1 MRSGPRRTMVNSVS
15 TTKQRHARLP
25 RAVAARAFAL
35 AMLVAASAGA
45 QNYPAKPIRMIIPFP
60 PGGGSDVT
68 GRVVAAA
75 LSERLGS
82 QVIVDNRGGAGGI
95 IGSELAANAPKD
107 GYTLLLV
114 SLAHTVNPWL
124 YDLKDRYH
132 PINSFTPVA
141 AIAASPVVLA
151 INPSVPVH
159 SVAELVATAKM
170 QPGKLQYA
178 SAGIGS
184 VTHLAGELFKFTA
197 RIDMLHVPFKGAGAA
212 MLDVMAGHTNLFFG
226 GLLATVSQVR
236 AGRLRALGV
245 GSLKRNRILPDVPS
259 IAEAGVAGYE
269 TVNWF
274 GLLAPA
280 GTPAVIVERL
290 HREVS
295 AVQNLPEIQKQ
306 FDADG
311 ATVLR
316 MTSVGFRAYMI
327 ADMNKWERVVKEGG
341 IKAQLT
347 RPWKEAAC
355 EIAASICT
363 VARPN

>member
-1 MRSGPRRTMVNSVS
+1 MPDQLALTIFRLLGL
-15 TTKQRHARLP
+15 TTACTF
-25 RAVAARAFAL
+25 VIAAQPA
-35 AMLVAASAGA
+35 AGA
-45 QNYPAKPIRMIIPFP
+45 ETKSYPAKPIRMIIPFP

-82 QVIVDNRGGAGGI
+82 QIIVDNRGGAGGI
-95 IGSELAANAPKD
+95 IGSETAANAAAD

-124 YDLKDRYH
+124 YDLKNRYH
-132 PINSFTPVA
+132 PINSFAPVA
-141 AIAASPVVLA
+141 LIAASPVVLVV
-151 INPSVPVH
+151 NPAVPVH
-159 SVAELVATAKM
+159 SVAELVAVAKA
-170 QPGKLQYA
+170 QPGKMQYA

-197 RIDMLHVPFKGAGAA
+197 KIDMLHVPFKGAGAA

-226 GLLATVSQVR
+226 GLLATVTQVR

-245 GSLKRNRILPDVPS
+245 GSLKRNPILPDVPS
-259 IAEAGVAGYE
+259 IAEAGVPGYE

-280 GTPAVIVERL
+280 GTPAAIVERL
-290 HREVS
+290 HRDIS
-295 AVQNLPEIQKQ
+295 AVQNLPDVQKQ

-311 ATVLR
+311 ASVLR
-316 MTSVGFRAYMI
+316 MTPAAFRDYMI
-327 ADMNKWERVVKEGG
+327 ADMNKWERVVKAGG
-341 IKAQLT
+341 IKAQ
-347 RPWKEAAC
+347 
-355 EIAASICT
+355 
-363 VARPN
+363 

>member
-1 MRSGPRRTMVNSVS
+1 MPDQLALTILRLLGV
-15 TTKQRHARLP
+15 TTACAFVL
-25 RAVAARAFAL
+25 AAQP
-35 AMLVAASAGA
+35 AAAAETKS
-45 QNYPAKPIRMIIPFP
+45 YPAKPIRMIIPFP

-95 IGSELAANAPKD
+95 IGSETAANAAAD

-124 YDLKDRYH
+124 YDLRNRYH
-132 PINSFTPVA
+132 PINSFAPVA
-141 AIAASPVVLA
+141 LIAASPVVLVV
-151 INPSVPVH
+151 NPGVPVH
-159 SVAELVATAKM
+159 SVAELVAVAKA
-170 QPGKLQYA
+170 QPGKMQYA

-197 RIDMLHVPFKGAGAA
+197 KIDMLHVPFKGAGAA

-226 GLLATVSQVR
+226 GLLATVTQVR

-245 GSLKRNRILPDVPS
+245 GSLKRNPILPDVPS
-259 IAEAGVAGYE
+259 IAEAGVPGYE

-280 GTPAVIVERL
+280 GTPAAIVERL
-290 HREVS
+290 HRDIS
-295 AVQNLPEIQKQ
+295 AVQNLPDVQKQ

-311 ATVLR
+311 ASVLR
-316 MTSVGFRAYMI
+316 MTPAAFRDYMI
-327 ADMNKWERVVKEGG
+327 ADMNKWERVVKAGG
-341 IKAQLT
+341 IKAQ
-347 RPWKEAAC
+347 
-355 EIAASICT
+355 
-363 VARPN
+363 

>member
-1 MRSGPRRTMVNSVS
+1 MPDSLMTRELP
-15 TTKQRHARLP
+15 RLP
-25 RAVAARAFAL
+25 LAVATCATL
-35 AMLVAASAGA
+35 LTLLSAAAAAAAVA

-68 GRVVAAA
+68 GRVVATA
-75 LSERLGS
+75 LGERLGN

-95 IGSELAANAPKD
+95 IGTETAANAPAD
-107 GYTLLLV
+107 GHTLLLV

-124 YDLKDRYH
+124 YDLKNRYH
-132 PINSFTPVA
+132 PVNSFAPVA
-141 AIAASPVVLA
+141 PIAASPVVLVV
-151 INPSVPVH
+151 NPGVPVH
-159 SVAELVATAKM
+159 SVAELVSTAKT

-197 RIDMLHVPFKGAGAA
+197 KIDMLHVPFKGAGAA

-245 GSLKRNRILPDVPS
+245 GSLKRNAILPEVPS
-259 IAEAGVAGYE
+259 IAEAGVPGYE

-274 GLLAPA
+274 GLIAPA
-280 GTPAVIVERL
+280 GTPDPIVERL
-290 HREVS
+290 HKEIS
-295 AVQNLPEIQKQ
+295 AVQNLPEVQKQ

-316 MTSVGFRAYMI
+316 MSPAAFRAYMVN
-327 ADMNKWERVVKEGG
+327 DMNKWERVVKEGG
-341 IKAQLT
+341 IKAQ
-347 RPWKEAAC
+347 
-355 EIAASICT
+355 
-363 VARPN
+363 

>member
-1 MRSGPRRTMVNSVS
+1 M
-15 TTKQRHARLP
+15 KQDFLRG
-25 RAVAARAFAL
+25 AAGAAAIAL
-35 AMLVAASAGA
+35 AMLAATPAAA
-45 QNYPAKPIRMIIPFP
+45 QPYPTKPVRMIIPFP

-68 GRVVAAA
+68 GRVVATA
-75 LSERLGS
+75 LGERLGT

-95 IGSELAANAPKD
+95 IGSETAANAAAD

-124 YDLKDRYH
+124 YDLKNRYH
-132 PINSFTPVA
+132 PINSFAPVA

-151 INPSVPVH
+151 VNPALSVH
-159 SVAELVATAKM
+159 SVAELVSVAKAK
-170 QPGKLQYA
+170 PGKLQYA

-197 RIDMLHVPFKGAGAA
+197 KIDMLHVPFKGAGAA

-245 GSLKRNRILPDVPS
+245 GSLKRNPILPEVPA
-259 IAEAGVAGYE
+259 IAEAGVPGYE

-280 GTPAVIVERL
+280 GTPAAIVERL
-290 HREVS
+290 HKEI
-295 AVQNLPEIQKQ
+295 ATVQNLPDVQKQ

-316 MTSVGFRAYMI
+316 MTPAAFRAYMV

-341 IKAQLT
+341 IKAQ
-347 RPWKEAAC
+347 
-355 EIAASICT
+355 
-363 VARPN
+363 